1 LLVIKTEPQVYGFHH
16 QFGGGKS
23 SGFALIY
30 DSADDA
36 KRFEPKHRLARVS
49 FAVDFRYFSFHI
61 HLNLMLQQVSTDKA
75 ANKSSRKQRKEKKN
89 RVKKVRGKEKSVMKA
104 KN

>member
-1 LLVIKTEPQVYGFHH
+1 V
-16 QFGGGKS
+16 KS
-23 SGFALIY
+23 
-30 DSADDA
+30 
-36 KRFEPKHRLARVS
+36 RVS
-49 FAVDFRYFSFHI
+49 TLTTSP
-61 HLNLMLQQVSTDKA
+61 LQVSTEKA

>member
-1 LLVIKTEPQVYGFHH
+1 
-16 QFGGGKS
+16 
-23 SGFALIY
+23 LIY
-30 DSADDA
+30 DDAASA
-36 KRFEPKHRLARVS
+36 KQFEPKHRLARVCLLS
-49 FAVDFRYFSFHI
+49 ILRNRSVLSLR
-61 HLNLMLQQVSTDKA
+61 LPQVSTDKA

>member
-1 LLVIKTEPQVYGFHH
+1 VSTLT
-16 QFGGGKS
+16 S
-23 SGFALIY
+23 SPL
-30 DSADDA
+30 
-36 KRFEPKHRLARVS
+36 
-49 FAVDFRYFSFHI
+49 
-61 HLNLMLQQVSTDKA
+61 QVSTEKA